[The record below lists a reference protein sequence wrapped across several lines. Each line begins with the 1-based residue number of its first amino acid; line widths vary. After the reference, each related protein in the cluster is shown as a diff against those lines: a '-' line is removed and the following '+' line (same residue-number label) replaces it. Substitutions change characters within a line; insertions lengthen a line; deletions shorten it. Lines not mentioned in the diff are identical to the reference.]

1 MEKNNVEDNN
11 AQRIV
16 QLEQKV
22 AQLETALQAAEEVNK
37 AKSSFLSNMSHDIRT
52 PMNAIVGMT
61 AIGLSH
67 IDEKA
72 RVQDCLNKIQ
82 TASAHLMSL
91 VNDVLD
97 MSRID
102 SGRLVLNEE
111 SFSLADLIHDISV
124 IVRPQAA
131 QKKQDL
137 QIEIGEIQVENLL
150 GDSLHLRQILVNII
164 GNAVKYTKEKGI
176 IQVRFSQLT
185 GDSKP
190 ADNRE
195 QTAGQNFGQNKIWL
209 DFWCRDNGIGMS
221 SEFLKRIFLP
231 FERVHSEATAKIEG
245 TGLGMT
251 IVKNLVES
259 MGGEIRV
266 ESREGEGSCFYVRIP
281 LAASPNENQTFAL
294 PKGRT
299 VLIAEAGKDR
309 AVQTGD
315 YLKEAGLIPVYQ
327 KSGSQAVTYLT
338 EARYE
343 EQMPCALLLGEE
355 LSDMPV
361 LNLAFHVR
369 QLAGQEFPIILV
381 SEADWAQLEYRA
393 VRAGINVFVPC
404 PLFKSRLLGVLSK
417 LTGGDSSEDVMA
429 HRKKDYSMYHV
440 LLAEDLELNQE
451 IAEELLSAIGVQ
463 VEVADNGLQAVE
475 KFEKSPEGYYGL
487 IFMDIHMPYMDG
499 YEAARRIR
507 KMDRADAEKVRIVAM
522 TADAFVEDV
531 RMAKEAGMDEHI
543 SKPVEPSRLQDI
555 IYKQFV

>member
-16 QLEQKV
+16 QLEQKA
-22 AQLETALQAAEEVNK
+22 AQLEASLQAAEEVNK

-190 ADNRE
+190 AENRE

-281 LAASPNENQTFAL
+281 FAASPNGNQNFAL

-369 QLAGQEFPIILV
+369 ELAGQEFPIILV

-393 VRAGINVFVPC
+393 VRAGINGFVPC

-451 IAEELLSAIGVQ
+451 IAVELLSAIGVQ

>member
-393 VRAGINVFVPC
+393 VRAGINGFVPC

>member
-1 MEKNNVEDNN
+1 
-11 AQRIV
+11 
-16 QLEQKV
+16 
-22 AQLETALQAAEEVNK
+22 
-37 AKSSFLSNMSHDIRT
+37 
-52 PMNAIVGMT
+52 
-61 AIGLSH
+61 
-67 IDEKA
+67 
-72 RVQDCLNKIQ
+72 
-82 TASAHLMSL
+82 
-91 VNDVLD
+91 
-97 MSRID
+97 
-102 SGRLVLNEE
+102 
-111 SFSLADLIHDISV
+111 
-124 IVRPQAA
+124 
-131 QKKQDL
+131 
-137 QIEIGEIQVENLL
+137 
-150 GDSLHLRQILVNII
+150 
-164 GNAVKYTKEKGI
+164 
-176 IQVRFSQLT
+176 
-185 GDSKP
+185 
-190 ADNRE
+190 
-195 QTAGQNFGQNKIWL
+195 
-209 DFWCRDNGIGMS
+209 
-221 SEFLKRIFLP
+221 
-231 FERVHSEATAKIEG
+231 
-245 TGLGMT
+245 
-251 IVKNLVES
+251 

-281 LAASPNENQTFAL
+281 FAASPNGNQNFAL

-369 QLAGQEFPIILV
+369 ELAGQEFPIILV

-393 VRAGINVFVPC
+393 VRAGINGFVPC

-451 IAEELLSAIGVQ
+451 IAVELLSAIGVQ

>member
-190 ADNRE
+190 AENRE

-393 VRAGINVFVPC
+393 VRAGINGFVPC

-451 IAEELLSAIGVQ
+451 IAVELLSAIGVQ

-507 KMDRADAEKVRIVAM
+507 KMDRVDAEKVRIVAM

>member
-1 MEKNNVEDNN
+1 MEKNNVEGNN
-11 AQRIV
+11 AQRIE

-22 AQLETALQAAEEVNK
+22 VQLEAALQAAEEVNK

-131 QKKQDL
+131 QKKQDM
-137 QIEIGEIQVENLL
+137 QIEIGEIQAENLM

-164 GNAVKYTKEKGI
+164 GNAVKYTKEKGR
-176 IQVRFSQLT
+176 IQVRFSQLA

-259 MGGEIRV
+259 MGGEIHV

-281 LAASPNENQTFAL
+281 LAVSPNENQTFAL

-299 VLIAEAGKDR
+299 VLIAEAGEER
-309 AVQTGD
+309 SAQIGD

-343 EQMPCALLLGEE
+343 EQMPCALLLGEK
-355 LSDMPV
+355 LTDMPV

-393 VRAGINVFVPC
+393 ARAGINGFVPC
-404 PLFKSRLLGVLSK
+404 PLFKSRLLEVLSK
-417 LTGGDSSEDVMA
+417 LTGGDSSEDAMMQQ
-429 HRKKDYSMYHV
+429 KKDYSMYHV

-451 IAEELLSAIGVQ
+451 IAVELLSAIGVQ

-507 KMDRADAEKVRIVAM
+507 KMDRADAAKVRIVAM

-543 SKPVEPSRLQDI
+543 SKPVEPGRLQDI